1 MISPISTDGLRFVSH
16 LCKCAF
22 AIMHNGEVVVR
33 SLSLSVIDELAF
45 TELALQSCLDVLKPN
60 FDVLIAI
67 DSVSK
72 HLGRM
77 RIIEG

>member
-1 MISPISTDGLRFVSH
+1 
-16 LCKCAF
+16 
-22 AIMHNGEVVVR
+22 MHNREVVVR

>member
-33 SLSLSVIDELAF
+33 SLSLSVINELAF
-45 TELALQSCLDVLKPN
+45 TELTFQSGSNVLKQN
-60 FDVLIAI
+60 FDVFIAI
-67 DSVSK
+67 DSVNK
-72 HLGRM
+72 HLGK
-77 RIIEG
+77 IQGCI